1 MRMPNLGRHFILL
14 LTLAVLFGMGS
25 ARAITPLGGPFD
37 FNADGKP
44 DILWR
49 NTASGATYAWYMNG
63 PALISDAFIATH
75 RPVMEGRRA
84 WPTST
89 ATASPTSSGETR
101 ANGDTYV
108 WYMNGADLRLRRVPL
123 LLPPEW
129 VIQGVAD
136 FNADGKPDFL
146 MRNASTGQRL
156 RLVLQQQRADRRPVP
171 LHHRPELEGGGG
183 GRLQR
188 GRPARPPLPQ
198 HGLGARLRLVHAS
211 TRPAS
216 SSLRQLLPADLL
228 DRPGV
233 GGGAAGG
240 LERRRQARTSLFR
253 NRDTGLVFV
262 WYLNGTTLGGSD
274 FIIQID
280 PSWEIVPRRADAV
293 VVHPLAVSLT
303 SNGNGSVSSTPP
315 GINCGADC
323 SENYVH
329 GTVVSLSAV
338 PGANSTF
345 TGWSGACSG
354 TGACDVTMDAAK
366 SVTASFTLI
375 TYTLTVGVIDAQG
388 LGLTH
393 VTSTP
398 GAIDCYELTGTC
410 SAPFTA
416 GSSVTLRLFPGANA
430 SFDKWTGACAGSG
443 ATCNLTINADTSTT
457 GSSKCNGPCL

>member
-1 MRMPNLGRHFILL
+1 M
-14 LTLAVLFGMGS
+14 
-25 ARAITPLGGPFD
+25 
-37 FNADGKP
+37 
-44 DILWR
+44 
-49 NTASGATYAWYMNG
+49 
-63 PALISDAFIATH
+63 
-75 RPVMEGRRA
+75 
-84 WPTST
+84 
-89 ATASPTSSGETR
+89 
-101 ANGDTYV
+101 
-108 WYMNGADLRLRRVPL
+108 
-123 LLPPEW
+123 
-129 VIQGVAD
+129 IQGVAD

-146 MRNASTGQRL
+146 MRNTITGNAFVWFFNNNVPIGDQFL
-156 RLVLQQQRADRRPVP
+156 FNIDPSWKVEAVADFNPDGQP
-171 LHHRPELEGGGG
+171 
-183 GRLQR
+183 
-188 GRPARPPLPQ
+188 
-198 HGLGARLRLVHAS
+198 
-211 TRPAS
+211 
-216 SSLRQLLPADLL
+216 DL
-228 DRPGV
+228 
-233 GGGAAGG
+233 
-240 LERRRQARTSLFR
+240 LFR
-253 NRDTGLVFV
+253 NMVSGLSFAWNTHSRAGVAEPAAPPARRSISIDPVWEVVQVADWNADGKPDLVFRNAATGVVFV
-262 WYLNGTTLGGSD
+262 WYLNGITLAGSD

-430 SFDKWTGACAGSG
+430 SFDKMDGRLCRIRRDLQPDHQRRYLDNRVQQVQRALPLNWCPAVGAKLPG
-443 ATCNLTINADTSTT
+443 I
-457 GSSKCNGPCL
+457 PFV